1 MVKAINIET
10 PLYCKAKVHTVGP
23 RCPLG
28 PGLPCN
34 PCVKVQKQYR
44 ITYSIVILALN
55 FFALVY
61 FLCITSRFLSLG
73 LVLG

>member
-1 MVKAINIET
+1 MVKAINIEK

-34 PCVKVQKQYR
+34 PCVESTEAIQNNIQY
-44 ITYSIVILALN
+44 SN
-55 FFALVY
+55 
-61 FLCITSRFLSLG
+61 TSP
-73 LVLG
+73 

>member
-1 MVKAINIET
+1 MVINIEK
-10 PLYCKAKVHTVGP
+10 PLCCKAKVHTVGP

-34 PCVKVQKQYR
+34 PCEESTELIQNNMQYSN
-44 ITYSIVILALN
+44 TSPY
-55 FFALVY
+55 FFCFII

-73 LVLG
+73 TVLG